1 MKFMKINLKNN
12 LYVLKIKTNMFKKKN
27 IKILN

>member
-12 LYVLKIKTNMFKKKN
+12 LYVLKIKTNMFKKN

>member
-12 LYVLKIKTNMFKKKN
+12 LYVLKIKTNMFKKK
-27 IKILN
+27 ILKF